1 MKLFFIGKRC
11 GTSRFRIVWLAAC
24 LLLIALVK
32 PAIADNTVKLRILVI
47 TAGEVA
53 EDMGF
58 AYIKPFLDEM
68 GVPYDVLNAED
79 AGSHR
84 WAPLHFS
91 SPSWLRRGG
100 GRLRGQLQRHH
111 PYGL

>member
-1 MKLFFIGKRC
+1 MAPA
-11 GTSRFRIVWLAAC
+11 RFRIVWLAAC

-32 PAIADNTVKLRILVI
+32 PAIADNAVKLRILVI

-68 GVPYDVLNAED
+68 GVPYDVLNARAQD
-79 AGSHR
+79 LTVGLS
-84 WAPLHFS
+84 HFS